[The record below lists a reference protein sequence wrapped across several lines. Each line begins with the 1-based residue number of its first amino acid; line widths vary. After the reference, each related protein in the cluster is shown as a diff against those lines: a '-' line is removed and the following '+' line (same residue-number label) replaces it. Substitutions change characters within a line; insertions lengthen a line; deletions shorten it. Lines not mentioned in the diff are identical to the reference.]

1 MLAINRGERSGKLK
15 VKLTVDQAKVAQL
28 VKEHSV
34 PADHVSADF
43 LEKCANDML
52 SRSLLPSIEREIR
65 RELTEQA
72 ERHAVEVFASNLRNL
87 LLQPPIRNRVILA
100 IDPGYKRGCSVALID
115 ACGNLI
121 ESGQVF
127 VVGNQTRKDESKTR
141 IRDWVKA
148 HSVDV
153 IAIGNGAAC
162 REVEQM
168 VSDTIAE
175 HLQDHQVQY
184 AIINGAG
191 ASVYSTSE
199 VGRKELPDEA
209 PAVRSAI
216 SIGRRLQDPL
226 SELVKISPANIG
238 VGLYQHDIKAKHL
251 SESLDE
257 VVRFCVN
264 QVGVDINTAS
274 PALLNTFP
282 VSTP

>member
-1 MLAINRGERSGKLK
+1 MLAINRGERSDKLK
-15 VKLTVDQAKVAQL
+15 VKLTVDPAKVALL
-28 VKEHSV
+28 VKEHSI
-34 PADHVSADF
+34 PEGHLSADF

-175 HLQDHQVQY
+175 HSARQPSSVRDHQRCRSERLFNQRSRSQRTAGRNPRRSQCY
-184 AIINGAG
+184 INRA
-191 ASVYSTSE
+191 TPP
-199 VGRKELPDEA
+199 R
-209 PAVRSAI
+209 PAV
-216 SIGRRLQDPL
+216 
-226 SELVKISPANIG
+226 
-238 VGLYQHDIKAKHL
+238 
-251 SESLDE
+251 
-257 VVRFCVN
+257 
-264 QVGVDINTAS
+264 
-274 PALLNTFP
+274 
-282 VSTP
+282 

>member
-1 MLAINRGERSGKLK
+1 M
-15 VKLTVDQAKVAQL
+15 
-28 VKEHSV
+28 
-34 PADHVSADF
+34 
-43 LEKCANDML
+43 
-52 SRSLLPSIEREIR
+52 
-65 RELTEQA
+65 
-72 ERHAVEVFASNLRNL
+72 
-87 LLQPPIRNRVILA
+87 
-100 IDPGYKRGCSVALID
+100 
-115 ACGNLI
+115 
-121 ESGQVF
+121 
-127 VVGNQTRKDESKTR
+127 
-141 IRDWVKA
+141 
-148 HSVDV
+148 

-168 VSDTIAE
+168 VSDAIAE
-175 HLQDHQVQY
+175 YLQDNKVQY

-199 VGRKELPDEA
+199 VGRNELPDET

-274 PALLNTFP
+274 PALLKYVSGFNSLTAMRAVEHRTANGRFNNREELKTISGVGDATFVQAAGFLRIHGGDSPLDATGIHPESYP
-282 VSTP
+282 VATVSYTHLTLPTILLV